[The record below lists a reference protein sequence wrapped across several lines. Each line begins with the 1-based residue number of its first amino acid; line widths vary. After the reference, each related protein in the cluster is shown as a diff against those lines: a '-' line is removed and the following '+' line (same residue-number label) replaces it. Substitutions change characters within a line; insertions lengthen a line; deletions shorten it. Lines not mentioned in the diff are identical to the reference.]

1 MCQGV
6 SSDGMDAD
14 TMEEPSAPADLN
26 ALTNA
31 LAKKL
36 AALKQHFREVRA
48 QFQNGAGKTIRINVK
63 PRGPRGPPGKCMH
76 PCILVQHLCRER
88 RS

>member
-1 MCQGV
+1 M
-6 SSDGMDAD
+6 DGADAD

-26 ALTNA
+26 ALTSA

-48 QFQNGAGKTIRINVK
+48 AFVNGPGKTIRINVK
-63 PRGPRGPPGKCMH
+63 PRGPRGPPGER
-76 PCILVQHLCRER
+76 ILLVL
-88 RS
+88 SYTLSVD